1 MNIYIANYDSSG
13 MTAREESR
21 YQHAAGRRLLKT
33 ALLRAGISMDVLS
46 KEESLIFAYG
56 ASGKPFL
63 RELPDVHFN
72 ISHTKGMVVCAVSQ
86 VPVGIDA
93 EKIKPYPKSVLRKMT
108 EKERSYIEESDS
120 PDKAFMRVWTMKE
133 AMIKLTGEGLA
144 ALTKTECVPGE
155 VLCSDMAVSG
165 GTSVSG
171 EKTVCNSVSDFHC
184 RQMIWQGQ
192 YVITAVENTN
202 KNQDCIFS
210 KKVYNRL

>member
-13 MTAREESR
+13 MTAGEERR

-33 ALLRAGISMDVLS
+33 ALLRAGISTDVLS

-72 ISHTKGMVVCAVSQ
+72 ISHTKGLVVCAVSQ

-93 EKIKPYPKSVLRKMT
+93 ERIKTYPKSVLRKMT
-108 EKERSYIEESDS
+108 EKERLYIEESNS
-120 PDKAFMRVWTMKE
+120 PDEAFMRVWTMKE
-133 AMIKLTGEGLA
+133 AMIKLTGEGLQA
-144 ALTKTECVPGE
+144 FTKTECVPGE
-155 VLCSDMAVSG
+155 TSGLCY
-165 GTSVSG
+165 
-171 EKTVCNSVSDFHC
+171 
-184 RQMIWQGQ
+184 RQMFWQEQ
-192 YVITAVENTN
+192 YVITAVEKTY
-202 KNQDCIFS
+202 KNQDCIFC